1 MKPLLNMSALCLLT
15 SFFVNPAVAEPLP
28 DGEVTKLNGWS
39 AWLTGP
45 VTRYKHGALGDEIE
59 ASGFTVLYQGEEIT
73 FKLDDLHV
81 FEDRRVRLVELDGDA
96 WPECVIIRSHLIK
109 GSAIAVYDVNENR
122 ITLKAETPDIG
133 TANRWLNIAGFGDFT
148 GRGKTEIAAV
158 VTPHL
163 KGSLRVYEIKGSR
176 ISEVARIDG
185 YTNHINGT
193 RELDLAKI
201 ADRNGD
207 GVLDVTLPRIKDRST
222 AVVTF
227 AGGKPREL

>member
-1 MKPLLNMSALCLLT
+1 MKAFTISVLLITLAGMAH
-15 SFFVNPAVAEPLP
+15 AGPLP
-28 DGEVTKLNGWS
+28 DGEITKLNGWS

-45 VTRYKHGALGDEIE
+45 ITRYKHGALGDEIE
-59 ASGFTVLYQGEEIT
+59 ASGFTVLYKGEKIT

-81 FEDRRVRLVELDGDA
+81 FEDRRARLVELDGDP
-96 WPECVIIRSHLIK
+96 WPECVIIRSHLKK
-109 GSAIAVYDVNENR
+109 GAAIAIYDIGETT
-122 ITLKAETPDIG
+122 ISLKAETTEIG

-148 GRGKTEIAAV
+148 GGGKIEIAAV

-163 KGSLRVYEIKGSR
+163 KGSLRVYEIIGRR

-207 GVLDVTLPRIKDRST
+207 GVLDITLPRIKDRST

-227 AGGKPREL
+227 AGGTPREL